1 MAYLNEKKLSLRF
14 SSLSTNVKTPGV
26 LIWMKF
32 YFIHVAQQV
41 LKTTNNL
48 GSLICLV

>member
-26 LIWMKF
+26 LI
-32 YFIHVAQQV
+32 
-41 LKTTNNL
+41 
-48 GSLICLV
+48 